1 MARMPEDFSS
11 QAPLLPHSRPLC
23 RFIGAGHGI
32 VMAVGTALVIR
43 AYTAGNQELLRQ
55 WTREGGPVETA
66 SAGVLL
72 IMAGYG
78 LFRLVA
84 HPPSGRKTTIGLFAL
99 TVAAFLAAMEEISWG
114 QHVWGF
120 AAPEF
125 FRRYN
130 RQGETNLHNFVPA
143 ELFGVATNGIV
154 YAALIFG
161 PLLLH
166 LARPAAGPLFT
177 LRRLAP
183 SVHNILIFCAA
194 MAFQAY
200 FRWETAADTVAFASA
215 LIGTAMVIAKKTPPP
230 RTGYWLHWGLVV
242 ACGGLFMACHRV
254 FGYHNLQYEIRE
266 LIIAYGLLFW
276 MVGWPAA
283 LRLGPA
289 SSSPADRLRR
299 G

>member
-1 MARMPEDFSS
+1 M
-11 QAPLLPHSRPLC
+11 
-23 RFIGAGHGI
+23 GI
-32 VMAVGTALVIR
+32 GTAVVVR
-43 AYTAGNQELLRQ
+43 ATSAGTPELLRQ

-66 SAGVLL
+66 SALVLL

-84 HPPSGRKTTIGLFAL
+84 PPLPGRKGTLGLFGL
-99 TVAAFLAAMEEISWG
+99 TLAAFLAAMEEISWG

-120 AAPEF
+120 AAPDF

-143 ELFGVATNGIV
+143 ELFGLATNGIV
-154 YAALIFG
+154 YAGMIFG

-166 LARPAAGPLFT
+166 LARPTAGPLAT
-177 LRRLAP
+177 LRKLAP

-200 FRWETAADTVAFASA
+200 FRWETAADTVAFVSA
-215 LIGTAMVIAKKTPPP
+215 LIAAAMVIGKGAPPP
-230 RTGYWLHWGLVV
+230 RTGYWLHWGLVA
-242 ACGGLFMACHRV
+242 ACGGLFMVCHPV

-266 LIIAYGLLFW
+266 LIISYGLLFW
-276 MVGWPAA
+276 MAGWPAA
-283 LRLGPA
+283 PHLGPA
-289 SSSPADRLRR
+289 PSSPVGRMRR